1 MFTLLI
7 LIVIKSVLHKNVLQ
21 RVRNIA
27 LYSCYIL
34 NKLRS
39 VVALICIIL
48 TQRLKIH
55 GLNYQ
60 NRLYQVVLH
69 EYRYIS

>member
-7 LIVIKSVLHKNVLQ
+7 VIVIKSVLHKNVLQ

>member
-7 LIVIKSVLHKNVLQ
+7 LIVIKSVLHKNVPK
-21 RVRNIA
+21 RVRSIA
-27 LYSCYIL
+27 PYSCYIL

-39 VVALICIIL
+39 LVALIGVIL

-55 GLNYQ
+55 GLHYQ
-60 NRLYQVVLH
+60 NRLYRVVLH
-69 EYRYIS
+69 EYSYLL